1 MPGPGRNSASLDSL
15 WDTGREL
22 FGGGDIGWDTEDVVG
37 SEAHWEALGLAARSC
52 RPAAWHT

>member
-1 MPGPGRNSASLDSL
+1 MPGPGHDSASLDSL
-15 WDTGREL
+15 WDTGRGL
-22 FGGGDIGWDTEDVVG
+22 FGGGDIGWDMEDVVG